1 MKKIFFLSVFTIL
14 FFVSGNTNANC
25 IDYCEYGDCSVNFYQ
40 FQGGW
45 GMDIQCGDQPKATPY
60 TGNGQY
66 EGTICGG
73 YSPCSDTPVEN

>member
-1 MKKIFFLSVFTIL
+1 MKKLVSLLSIIL
-14 FFVSGNTNANC
+14 FVLTINVLNASC
-25 IDYCEYGDCSVNFYQ
+25 FDSCEYGDCSVEFYQ
-40 FQGGW
+40 GQGGW
-45 GMDIQCGDQPKATPY
+45 GMDILCDGQLEPTPY